1 MWVYIFLGSAVP
13 LLGATFARIPL
24 QRGLDPEGRADTGAL
39 GLYEAA
45 YLAGGRQRVA
55 EVALTA
61 LHLAGMLPVGAD
73 GRVGA
78 GVREEPA
85 PADPVQADALRR
97 AGGSP
102 APRVDRLG
110 KLVAASPATAAVG
123 KGLAARGLAVDPG
136 RRERAA
142 RTQVVQ
148 QVLVALAVP
157 ATVAACAVES
167 ATGEGDGLGPF
178 LAFAALGAVTG
189 LTGLFAGPVP
199 DHATATGRRRSRE
212 VSADETRP
220 PPHIPWPVP
229 DAPVPAEVR
238 SALVEVVR
246 HGISRAPAALAGP
259 TPAPPSSPAPPH
271 EAPG

>member
-97 AGGSP
+97 AAGSP

-148 QVLVALAVP
+148 QVLVALAVL

-220 PPHIPWPVP
+220 PHIPWPVP
-229 DAPVPAEVR
+229 DAPVPVEVR